1 MPNCFRFG
9 NGSPSQVLPGG
20 VPAILNTDFAR
31 SLGNR
36 GSPKASRRQRSAHAR
51 GVLRANVRSGR
62 SPWSPGALPI
72 ECAPEGRFL
81 AHRIDRCCAHTQGY
95 LARGNPRPRKYPPKY
110 PQCGRSKNPAFSRV
124 CEKYPQYPRYPRD
137 AGDALS
143 HARKTIF
150 ARLDVRPSNAPQRAV
165 FGLRFVCGI
174 RPHPRINPRVTRKS
188 TKYPRISDPANQ
200 HDCSLS

>member
-1 MPNCFRFG
+1 MPNCCQNG
-9 NGSPSQVLPGG
+9 NGPPSQVLPGRG
-20 VPAILNTDFAR
+20 AGRLNTDGAPAFR
-31 SLGNR
+31 GR
-36 GSPKASRRQRSAHAR
+36 GSPIASRRQRSAHAR

-124 CEKYPQYPRYPRD
+124 CEKYPQYPQYPRD

-150 ARLDVRPSNAPQRAV
+150 ARRDVRPIECASE
-165 FGLRFVCGI
+165 GRFWPSLCLWDKAAST
-174 RPHPRINPRVTRKS
+174 HPRFRK
-188 TKYPRISDPANQ
+188 PA
-200 HDCSLS
+200 